1 MSVSPIIVIFA
12 YNRPKHLNRLLSS
25 INLNKIQTNQK
36 ILFFCD
42 GPKSTSDKKKI
53 NQIKEIIKSSKL
65 KFYKTIFRKKNIGL
79 SKNIIDGV
87 TKSLKFSDKCIVL
100 EDDLIIN
107 NKTINY
113 MNKMLKYFEKDR
125 NIGSI
130 SAYSYLNYYKKFKKN
145 NFYVS
150 KRHCSWCWG
159 TWRRVWKKIIWN
171 KKNYNSH
178 FKSKESLD
186 NFSLGGND
194 LNLLLWGQQ
203 NQYID
208 SWAIRFN
215 FYCSQNKLDSIQPR
229 YSMVKNEGKDLS
241 GTHERISLKKGEK
254 NNFYPKINSRKSV
267 LNNLVISRK
276 INDYIMTTHRKSY
289 KLRLR
294 YLIKHKKLI

>member
-1 MSVSPIIVIFA
+1 M
-12 YNRPKHLNRLLSS
+12 
-25 INLNKIQTNQK
+25 
-36 ILFFCD
+36 
-42 GPKSTSDKKKI
+42 
-53 NQIKEIIKSSKL
+53 
-65 KFYKTIFRKKNIGL
+65 
-79 SKNIIDGV
+79 
-87 TKSLKFSDKCIVL
+87 
-100 EDDLIIN
+100 
-107 NKTINY
+107 
-113 MNKMLKYFEKDR
+113 KDR

-229 YSMVKNEGKDLS
+229 YSMVKNEGKTCQEHMKEFL
-241 GTHERISLKKGEK
+241 
-254 NNFYPKINSRKSV
+254 
-267 LNNLVISRK
+267 
-276 INDYIMTTHRKSY
+276 
-289 KLRLR
+289 
-294 YLIKHKKLI
+294 